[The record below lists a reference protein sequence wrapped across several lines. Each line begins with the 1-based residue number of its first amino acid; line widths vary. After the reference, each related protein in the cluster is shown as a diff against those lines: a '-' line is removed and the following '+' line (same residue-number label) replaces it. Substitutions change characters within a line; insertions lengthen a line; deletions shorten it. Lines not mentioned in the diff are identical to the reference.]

1 MKCPKCAYLGFEPVD
16 RCRNCGYDFSLTA
29 AAQTLPDLAIRSESA
44 DLNPLDDLTLID
56 AASAPPPAV
65 AMSDVGPDLD
75 RLFGATT
82 DDDESMVPAL
92 AGAGRPA
99 SKSGEL
105 PLFAGGPADDQPLIK
120 RVSPPRQPLSVRR
133 ATPDVARLRPEPPKA
148 QSFELALELGES
160 TANLGPSYT
169 PAARATAE
177 VWPEPRRE
185 RAETAELST
194 RLVAVAIDLAIL
206 LTVDIVVVYFT
217 MQICGITL
225 AEAGLMPRGPLFA
238 FLLVQNG
245 GYLVAFTAGGQTL
258 GKLCTGI
265 RVVGT
270 ESAGELDLGRAFK
283 RTMVWLMLAIPAG
296 LGFLTIFGRDHRGL
310 HDRFAGTRVVRA
322 SS

>member
-1 MKCPKCAYLGFEPVD
+1 MKCPKCGYLGFEPVE

-29 AAQTLPDLAIRSESA
+29 AAQPLPDLAIRRESA
-44 DLNPLDDLTLID
+44 DFSPLDDLTLID

-75 RLFGATT
+75 RILGAPT

-92 AGAGRPA
+92 AGAGRRA
-99 SKSGEL
+99 SKGGEL
-105 PLFAGGPADDQPLIK
+105 PLFGGGPADDQPLIK
-120 RVSPPRQPLSVRR
+120 RVSPARQPLSVRR
-133 ATPDVARLRPEPPKA
+133 ATPDVTRLRAEPPKT
-148 QSFELALELGES
+148 QSFELAVELGES

-177 VWPEPRRE
+177 AWPEPRRE
-185 RAETAELST
+185 RAETAELTT
-194 RLVAVAIDLAIL
+194 RLVAAAIDLAIL

-225 AEAGLMPRGPLFA
+225 AEAGLMPRAPLLA

-245 GYLVAFTAGGQTL
+245 GYLVAFTASGQTL
-258 GKLCTGI
+258 GKIATGI

-283 RTMVWLMLAIPAG
+283 RTIVWLMLAIPAG